1 MQVTGI
7 YLAKK
12 WRIFSLDPWFLIIC
26 SREFDLTTYLKSI
39 QVVRAYASMSSDL
52 CFKEWSL
59 SKKRTL
65 LFPCLFFFLSERKF
79 CWRPGWPRGERPK
92 QELTEISIRR
102 WNRCHWF
109 KNSPIRFFADFYPFS
124 KVVFFF
130 KSQGNALR
138 PLPSVEKKI
147 LFCFF
152 SFGASAPVFRSWHE
166 EHDSNGSNYI
176 NLRIPLTLSPNKP
189 SLIRA

>member
-1 MQVTGI
+1 MYKSLGLMPQCRLTSVSKNDH
-7 YLAKK
+7 YLRKEPFCSLVY
-12 WRIFSLDPWFLIIC
+12 FSFCLNGSFAEGRD
-26 SREFDLTTYLKSI
+26 DL
-39 QVVRAYASMSSDL
+39 
-52 CFKEWSL
+52 E
-59 SKKRTL
+59 
-65 LFPCLFFFLSERKF
+65 
-79 CWRPGWPRGERPK
+79 GERPK

-152 SFGASAPVFRSWHE
+152 SFGASAPVFRSRHE
-166 EHDSNGSNYI
+166 EHDSNGSNYT

>member
-39 QVVRAYASMSSDL
+39 RVVRAYASMSSDL

-79 CWRPGWPRGERPK
+79 CWRPGWSRGERPK

-124 KVVFFF
+124 KDREMPCGP
-130 KSQGNALR
+130 SLALR
-138 PLPSVEKKI
+138 KK
-147 LFCFF
+147 FCFAF
-152 SFGASAPVFRSWHE
+152 LVWC
-166 EHDSNGSNYI
+166 
-176 NLRIPLTLSPNKP
+176 
-189 SLIRA
+189 IRARFQMAWRTWFKWQ